1 MFFWMQHPFLI
12 ISTHAPRMGSD
23 VCNVIALSPDLK
35 FQSTLPVWGAT
46 LPKIFLCPFVT
57 ISIHAPRMGSDS
69 CNNCI
74 VLVFAR
80 FQSTLPVWGATFPRK
95 IGVYFSDISI
105 HAPRMGSDRPAVLLH
120 PVFW

>member
-69 CNNCI
+69 CKYLDVVMIPDFNPRSPYGERPLMCPSA
-74 VLVFAR
+74 VMATV
-80 FQSTLPVWGATFPRK
+80 FQSTLPVWGATALYTPLPL
-95 IGVYFSDISI
+95 I
-105 HAPRMGSDRPAVLLH
+105 
-120 PVFW
+120 